1 MADQQHGAFVTNR
14 LLPAEFVGAPQPWP
28 DSAHACPK
36 RTGAFQLLIYIR
48 TGIVH
53 E

>member
-1 MADQQHGAFVTNR
+1 MADQQQGAFAPNR

-28 DSAHACPK
+28 DSAHASLK
-36 RTGAFQLLIYIR
+36 RKGAFRLQSYIR

>member
-1 MADQQHGAFVTNR
+1 MADQQHDAFAPDG
-14 LLPAEFVGAPQPWP
+14 LLPAEFVVAPQPWP
-28 DSAHACPK
+28 ESAHACPK
-36 RTGAFQLLIYIR
+36 RTGAFRLSIYIR